1 MAFGSVRNQFTDHVV
16 EVLAPLGPIAAKRF
30 FGGIGITHGA
40 TLFAMIMGETLY
52 FRVNDDSRPH
62 YVAAGAEPFSYETK
76 TGTREIPGFYA
87 VPDALLD
94 EPDELVDWA
103 KTAIA
108 VAAAK
113 KAKRAS
119 KKKSKPPS

>member
-1 MAFGSVRNQFTDHVV
+1 MAFGGVRNQFKDHVV
-16 EVLAPLGPIAAKRF
+16 EVLAPLGPVAAKRF
-30 FGGIGITHGA
+30 FGGIGITHGE

-52 FRVNDDSRPH
+52 FRVNDESRPR

-87 VPDALLD
+87 VPDTLLD
-94 EPDELVDWA
+94 EPDELIDWA

-113 KAKRAS
+113 KAG
-119 KKKSKPPS
+119 KKKTKSKTPG

>member
-1 MAFGSVRNQFTDHVV
+1 MAFGGVRNQFKDHVV
-16 EVLAPLGPIAAKRF
+16 EVLAPLGPVAAKRF
-30 FGGIGITHGA
+30 FGGIGITHGE

-52 FRVNDDSRPH
+52 FRVNDESRPR

-76 TGTREIPGFYA
+76 TCTREIPGFYA
-87 VPDALLD
+87 VPDTLLD
-94 EPDELVDWA
+94 EPDELIDWA

-113 KAKRAS
+113 KAG
-119 KKKSKPPS
+119 KKKTKSKTPG